1 MKKLKLLIVM
11 LLLVHYSS
19 GQVFFVAPVS
29 GVNKKIYYY
38 SKMYQLVD
46 TLPILDFGL
55 LRYDFK
61 TKKYIF
67 CFSFFKVKNVVK
79 VNGIAGEPTDKYAYI
94 NRKVNYT
101 ILSKECVEP
110 ISEKEL
116 YESQSY
122 AGLTVQ
128 FKDKVKKYQLID
140 AKQIKY
146 LKNDS
151 LEINFTKRTLKWRKS
166 KIEIDGYIIIEAEYY
181 NGEKELYIS
190 VRGAPNED
198 INHKWNIIVV
208 NSKIKFVEFIN

>member
-1 MKKLKLLIVM
+1 MKKLTLLIIM
-11 LLLVHYSS
+11 LVLVHYSS
-19 GQVFFVAPVS
+19 GQVFFAAPFS

-38 SKMYQLVD
+38 SKMYKLVD
-46 TLPILDFGL
+46 TLPILDFDL

-79 VNGIAGEPTDKYAYI
+79 VNGIAGEPTDMYSYI

-110 ISEKEL
+110 VSEKEL

-151 LEINFTKRTLKWRKS
+151 LEIDFSNKILKWRKG
-166 KIEIDGYIIIEAEYY
+166 KIKIREYIIIEAEYY

-190 VRGAPNED
+190 VRGALNED
-198 INHKWNIIVV
+198 IAHEWNIIVV